1 MPLFYSSDSAY
12 RRPQIL
18 VGESERGL
26 SPPRFYTYVY
36 QLGWSLGFGENEES
50 KCITETFWLNCWGW
64 RLKDCLAKEVTP
76 LSHPLACCYENLK
89 EIVIGERIG
98 DYWYGPNGGIIL
110 HEPNEVLRAQFPR
123 AEQFQH
129 AMKLNRLRE
138 RYGKPLISLEPPPL
152 NALGDE
158 KGRLRMPMV
167 DYVLD
172 NCLGISVWRSSESG
186 RYFHFIDRSGIF
198 HARLMETCRRLN
210 APVVAV
216 KSESEFP
223 LS

>member
-12 RRPQIL
+12 RRAQIF

-26 SPPRFYTYVY
+26 APPRFYTYVY
-36 QLGWSLGFGENEES
+36 QLGRSLGFGENEES
-50 KCITETFWLNCWGW
+50 RRITETFWSNCWGW

-76 LSHPLACCYENLK
+76 LSHPLVGRYD
-89 EIVIGERIG
+89 
-98 DYWYGPNGGIIL
+98 DYWYGSHGAIIL

-129 AMKLNRLRE
+129 ATKLNRLRE

-158 KGRLRMPMV
+158 KRRLRMPMV

-172 NCLGISVWRSSESG
+172 NCLGVSLWRSNESG
-186 RYFHFIDRSGIF
+186 CYFHFIDRAGVF

-210 APVVAV
+210 VPVVAV